1 VRAIGVPETRPID
14 VTSPAVARSATEGFL
29 QELARALLRITGG
42 VAARLPVEEA
52 ATGEIG
58 PRPSS
63 GLQALIAAAAR
74 QERIPPALLA
84 AVARVESGFQP
95 RAVSRAG
102 AKGLTQLMDDT
113 AHALGVTD
121 SFDPWQNLVGGA
133 RYLRLLL
140 DRYGGDV
147 TLALA
152 AYNAGPGAVDAAG
165 RRVPPYP
172 ETQAYVQRVIAAY
185 VDLAANPRGEKT
197 A

>member
-1 VRAIGVPETRPID
+1 
-14 VTSPAVARSATEGFL
+14 
-29 QELARALLRITGG
+29 
-42 VAARLPVEEA
+42 
-52 ATGEIG
+52 
-58 PRPSS
+58 
-63 GLQALIAAAAR
+63 
-74 QERIPPALLA
+74 
-84 AVARVESGFQP
+84 
-95 RAVSRAG
+95 
-102 AKGLTQLMDDT
+102 M
-113 AHALGVTD
+113 
-121 SFDPWQNLVGGA
+121 
-133 RYLRLLL
+133 LL